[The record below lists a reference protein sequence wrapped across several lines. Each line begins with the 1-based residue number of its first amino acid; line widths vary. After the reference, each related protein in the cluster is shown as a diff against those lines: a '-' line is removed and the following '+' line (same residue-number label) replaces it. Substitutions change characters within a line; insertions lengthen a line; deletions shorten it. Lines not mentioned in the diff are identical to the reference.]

1 LNPIER
7 LWNVAKQ
14 KWKRLM
20 VEQPDL
26 VQADEDLAKEVTKL
40 MESVKDQCCQLASS
54 HLQHMVRSLRGEFV

>member
-1 LNPIER
+1 
-7 LWNVAKQ
+7 
-14 KWKRLM
+14 M

-26 VQADEDLAKEVTKL
+26 VQTDEDLANEVTKL